1 MKILEAKL
9 TVINKEMYIY
19 FFFLCCYE
27 IYAHSHFD
35 LKLFHAKFKVKNF
48 LQREFQKKKKLGVK
62 EISILLWRSQL
73 FDFAAILSTVIAFS
87 RRNLTVNHYSKIETL
102 G

>member
-48 LQREFQKKKKLGVK
+48 LQREFQKKKLGVK
-62 EISILLWRSQL
+62 EISILLWRHSCLTSLPFFQL
-73 FDFAAILSTVIAFS
+73 SLRFPGEI
-87 RRNLTVNHYSKIETL
+87 
-102 G
+102 

>member
-48 LQREFQKKKKLGVK
+48 LQREFQKEKKIGRKRNQH
-62 EISILLWRSQL
+62 I
-73 FDFAAILSTVIAFS
+73 TVAV
-87 RRNLTVNHYSKIETL
+87 TVV
-102 G
+102 